1 MFLLEAAVGVS
12 VGDRHWCFSWRQTLV
27 CQFEAYV
34 GGLIGGSSNA
44 RYGGS

>member
-1 MFLLEAAVGVS
+1 MFQLEADVS
-12 VGDRHWCFSWRQTLV
+12 I
-27 CQFEAYV
+27 QFEAYV